1 MFRHIEVR
9 FIGSTCFLIG
19 KSVNFIKKKKIPA
32 DTIVVSRALHFS
44 IIKLK
49 KGNFYEN
56 KNVCLKK
63 MFKLEDKIVCF
74 YSIFI
79 IQPVCQCLGADMV
92 Y

>member
-9 FIGSTCFLIG
+9 FIGSTCFLFG
-19 KSVNFIKKKKIPA
+19 KSVNFIKKKKK
-32 DTIVVSRALHFS
+32 IVVSRALHFS
-44 IIKLK
+44 IIKIK
-49 KGNFYEN
+49 KGNLYEN
-56 KNVCLKK
+56 KNVCLEK